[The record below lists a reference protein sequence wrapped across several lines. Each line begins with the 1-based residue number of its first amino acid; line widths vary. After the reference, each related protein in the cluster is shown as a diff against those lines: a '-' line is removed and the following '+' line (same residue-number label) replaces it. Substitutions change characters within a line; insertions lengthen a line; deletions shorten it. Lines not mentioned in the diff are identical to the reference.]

1 MDDMEDDARYPPNPY
16 PQINRRP
23 FPSSNYS
30 SLHAR
35 NNSYPS
41 QIPRSFPD
49 DYVDEDE
56 EEERNDVDLAVND
69 AEEEEEEELEDEE
82 DEVSAGRGYLRT
94 RNEANNEEDD
104 VDESSE
110 SLGKRRRL
118 DRYARG
124 FELVPR
130 SVASPASKPLQCRN
144 SSADW
149 SEDSTFALL
158 DAWGDRYLQNG
169 RKSLRSD
176 EWGEVAKKVSQGSKT
191 PRSEAQCR
199 NRLDT
204 LKKKYKKEK
213 AKHPDYSGLSSKWV
227 YFQKMDELMLSPPPQ
242 PPAARQHSQSPR
254 LSCGIDAGEYVF
266 ANSKPYLNHSDGL
279 DEVRDS
285 PSDTASE
292 GEGED
297 VDDES
302 DGLPPRREKVGD
314 CSESS
319 FKMLADS
326 IQKFGAIYEKIE
338 SSKRQQIAELEKMR
352 KEFHRDL
359 ELQKRQI
366 LDRAQAEISR
376 LRQEDG
382 EGEDD
387 EDGDGDDD
395 DIDVSAENMSGL

>member
-1 MDDMEDDARYPPNPY
+1 MDDTEDDARYPPNPY
-16 PQINRRP
+16 PQSNRRP

-41 QIPRSFPD
+41 QIPCAYPD

-56 EEERNDVDLAVND
+56 EEERNEADLAMND
-69 AEEEEEEELEDEE
+69 ADEEEEEDEA
-82 DEVSAGRGYLRT
+82 SAGRGYLHT
-94 RNEANNEEDD
+94 RNEVDEDEDD
-104 VDESSE
+104 GEDSSE
-110 SLGKRRRL
+110 SRGKRRRL

-130 SVASPASKPLQCRN
+130 SVTSPALKPLHCRT

-213 AKHPDYSGLSSKWV
+213 AKYPDYSSSSSKWI
-227 YFQKMDELMLSPPPQ
+227 YFQKMDELMSSPTPPP
-242 PPAARQHSQSPR
+242 PATRQHPQLP
-254 LSCGIDAGEYVF
+254 CGIDAGEYVF
-266 ANSKPYLNHSDGL
+266 ASSRLYLNHSDGM
-279 DEVRDS
+279 DEMRDS
-285 PSDTASE
+285 PGDTASE
-292 GEGED
+292 GEGDE

-302 DGLPPRREKVGD
+302 DGLPPRREKVGGS
-314 CSESS
+314 SESS

-338 SSKRQQIAELEKMR
+338 NSKRQQMAELERMR

-366 LDRAQAEISR
+366 LDRAQAEIAR

-382 EGEDD
+382 EEEDEERTD
-387 EDGDGDDD
+387 EDGNGGGDDDD
-395 DIDVSAENMSGL
+395 DIDVSAENMSG